1 MAKCIHFYSDDKY
14 FIEYAQSESGEWF
27 KRSLC
32 FNPFVGYNTWSKWY
46 NCGKATQIIHS
57 TTKYLDREENEK
69 VSRYIIIKFKNSEV
83 YIPYD
88 FKPSKFKNRLRL
100 PF

>member
-27 KRSLC
+27 KRSLS

-46 NCGKATQIIHS
+46 NCGKANQISHS
-57 TTKYLDREENEK
+57 VVKYFDKEGDERVARN
-69 VSRYIIIKFKNSEV
+69 IIVKFDNQEIL
-83 YIPYD
+83 IPYNSR
-88 FKPSKFKNRLRL
+88 PSKFKNRLRL